1 MVPSYIRKDT
11 IQPVSAVTSYNI
23 HSSKKI
29 RPPKAKTNIYKF
41 HFIRTLLSQWN
52 KLPEQM
58 YQNKSLGQFKNS
70 LRSLLFPPTRP
81 KYFDQTYIKKTR
93 RFEKNYCEFNC
104 NTCYGNISIIAIIM
118 HNYIG
123 LA

>member
-11 IQPVSAVTSYNI
+11 IQPVSAVTPYNLR
-23 HSSKKI
+23 SSNKI

-41 HFIRTLLSQWN
+41 HFIRTQWN

-70 LRSLLFPPTRP
+70 LAYYSHQHDLNILTKLILRKLDVLKKLL
-81 KYFDQTYIKKTR
+81 
-93 RFEKNYCEFNC
+93 
-104 NTCYGNISIIAIIM
+104 
-118 HNYIG
+118 
-123 LA
+123 